1 MSLGD
6 IANLRVGGILPLRS
20 NDFDAV
26 RLECSG
32 RGMFLCKLGQGEG
45 RYRLEIA
52 SPIAQES
59 DAFAP

>member
-6 IANLRVGGILPLRS
+6 IADLRVGGILPLRS

-26 RLECSG
+26 RLECAG
-32 RGMFLCKLGQGEG
+32 RGMFLCKLGQGDG

-52 SPIAQES
+52 SPIAQEV
-59 DAFAP
+59 